1 MEIEFEK
8 KWKEISKKIDLRF
21 GQEMDVQAILFVIG
35 LQELGQ
41 KVEKLTKD
49 QKVEVM
55 HVAVCA
61 LLEPYGYYSYVGRD
75 QDGWPHW
82 KAESKL
88 PRLNNQEQEQLI
100 KQGIVE
106 YLEPSFN
113 VDK

>member
-8 KWKEISKKIDLRF
+8 KWKEVSKKINIRF

-41 KVEKLTKD
+41 KVEKLSKD

-61 LLEPYGYYSYVGRD
+61 LLQPYGYYSYEGRD
-75 QDGWPHW
+75 KDGWPHW
-82 KAESKL
+82 NAESQL

-100 KQGIVE
+100 KQGIID
-106 YLEPSFN
+106 YLETSFI
-113 VDK
+113 